1 MYDTW
6 RVFEHGGAGDD
17 NGNNDIIDRICF
29 SVAFSIRY
37 ETMLQTDVSSN
48 GKIDLDNVKV
58 N

>member
-1 MYDTW
+1 M
-6 RVFEHGGAGDD
+6 FEHGGAGDD
-17 NGNNDIIDRICF
+17 NGNNDIIDRICY